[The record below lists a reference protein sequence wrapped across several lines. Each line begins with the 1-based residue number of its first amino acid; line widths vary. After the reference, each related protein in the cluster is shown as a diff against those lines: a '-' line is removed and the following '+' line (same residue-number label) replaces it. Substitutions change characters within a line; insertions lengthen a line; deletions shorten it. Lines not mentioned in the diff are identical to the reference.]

1 MELYNPGS
9 PFRYTSEWNPNR
21 THPVTGVVRPHR
33 GEDWAAPSGT
43 PIPAAGDG
51 KVAYKGNMA
60 GYGNLVVIEHAN
72 GTEIVHTLYAHM
84 SVASPLAIGSSVAKG
99 SSVGS
104 CGNTGIGTGAH
115 LHFEVLR
122 NGKKGQPNLARG
134 HATVNP
140 REFDIANLTHPDA
153 VEVTSAAPA
162 PAPAAPPATVSPV
175 INFQYPF
182 RKADGKQFANAEEIY
197 NALEN
202 ETSGHY
208 LLGGNQFWHGG
219 IHISDRS
226 APHCKLDEP
235 IRCIAD
241 GEVVA
246 YRINEDY
253 LESTFGNDE
262 KKLKYSTS
270 FCLVRH
276 EYQSEAN
283 PEEGP
288 NKGKQNT
295 LTFYS
300 LYMHLLP
307 YKRYPLSADEI
318 PKPKVTMKVGD
329 FKAYDNCP
337 ESSSVVSV
345 GKLSTGTKLEVLEQ
359 QRVGHVTYAKG
370 KILSGSVKNGSHNA
384 REAGREVWFAYLKDS
399 VPYRNSKNQRIWLA
413 DLVPERTRPNYWQGK
428 VKATAVNKLDLYGEP
443 AVLQSGQAAGPR
455 MGPLQLIP
463 GSVVEF
469 DSQEVLNLNMSG
481 VLRRMAKCTKVSGDP
496 AGAGVVPSSFWAC
509 VESSPDYRIVE
520 WSSLTPDTFDSV
532 KTTRTAIKAG
542 DPVGYLGLTE
552 NLTGEEGGVVSKHQV
567 HVEVFT
573 ADGGVED
580 FLKNTA
586 GLKTGKQYLHLPLGT
601 ELKAETPATT
611 SIVLT
616 ENHTLDVS
624 QTRTI
629 QVGGDDCYRVSL
641 VTEGQT
647 IEGLIKKTEAQI
659 ITQHDWE
666 KLGFQVVKKNN
677 PKASGFLDPENVSP
691 FFKDLMAK
699 IDTNHSGDLDAG
711 ELTAALKNPALRAQ
725 WSKLIAY
732 HPTEWKGTSDSP
744 KWSKLNELLEH
755 SPKTLKHEQERID
768 NSVFWDELGGDASI
782 DSGVV
787 WHLHTLGI
795 IDAFAPIMNCDC
807 GDVITQEQMKLIAP
821 LAAPANIDK
830 YTPLLTEMYAK
841 AGIDSCI
848 SKAHVLAQM
857 LHESGG
863 LRFVVE
869 GINHGSIPGY
879 APYIGRGVIQ
889 ITYKANY
896 AAYGIYAGE
905 NMLGDPDYHKM
916 AELPHSVLSVG
927 WYWTEFKKMTPH
939 SDADDFIYCT
949 ALVNGGFNGY
959 DDRLEYL
966 NRIITVLD
974 ISGCANL
981 NNSGAYELV
990 DSKAYY
996 KAKFSF
1002 AWGLW
1007 SDPSGG
1013 KHGKA
1018 SNRDQAIIGYKR
1030 FLQLYESSPDVRSNT
1045 TTTYYARGRIASV
1058 AKEFAESRIVALGG
1072 AL

>member
-43 PIPAAGDG
+43 PIPVAGDG
-51 KVAYKGNMA
+51 KVVYKGNMA
-60 GYGNLVVIEHAN
+60 GYGNLIVIEHAN
-72 GTEIVHTLYAHM
+72 GAEIVHTLYAHM

-134 HATVNP
+134 HGTVNP
-140 REFDIANLTHPDA
+140 REFDIGNLTHPEA

-162 PAPAAPPATVSPV
+162 PAALPATVSPV

-226 APHCKLDEP
+226 APHCKVDEP

-241 GEVVA
+241 GEVVS

-262 KKLKYSTS
+262 KRLKYSTS

-276 EYQSEAN
+276 EYKSEAN

-413 DLVPERTRPNYWQGK
+413 DLIPERTRPNYWQGK

-443 AVLQSGQAAGPR
+443 AILQSGQAAGPR

-469 DSQEVLNLNMSG
+469 DSQEVLNLNIDG

-509 VESSPDYRIVE
+509 VENSPDYRIVE

-666 KLGFQVVKKNN
+666 KLGFQVVKENN
-677 PKASGFLDPENVSP
+677 PTASGFLDPENVSP
-691 FFKDLMAK
+691 FFKDLMDK

-711 ELTAALKNPALRAQ
+711 ELTAAQKNPALRAQ

-787 WHLHTLGI
+787 WHFNWIEFICGLVAHSQINVTLTMLKKVFSRGADAQLQLLADEINPRLVDYKLDTELRLSHFFAQVRVEVGDGYGLVESLSYRPEKLLSFSYFRSRPHEAQLYGYKPGIQPANQVEIANRAYNGVTGVTDLGNGDIASGDGWKYRGRGLKQLTGRYNYNEFTTLYPQVWPEEEVDFVSNPDLLQQPKYAVRSAVFFWLKNKLFEIADSGDTHTTVNLITAKINLHTSSY
-795 IDAFAPIMNCDC
+795 
-807 GDVITQEQMKLIAP
+807 GDRRTQ
-821 LAAPANIDK
+821 
-830 YTPLLTEMYAK
+830 
-841 AGIDSCI
+841 
-848 SKAHVLAQM
+848 
-857 LHESGG
+857 
-863 LRFVVE
+863 
-869 GINHGSIPGY
+869 
-879 APYIGRGVIQ
+879 
-889 ITYKANY
+889 
-896 AAYGIYAGE
+896 
-905 NMLGDPDYHKM
+905 
-916 AELPHSVLSVG
+916 
-927 WYWTEFKKMTPH
+927 FK
-939 SDADDFIYCT
+939 
-949 ALVNGGFNGY
+949 
-959 DDRLEYL
+959 
-966 NRIITVLD
+966 RIWEDEKI
-974 ISGCANL
+974 
-981 NNSGAYELV
+981 
-990 DSKAYY
+990 
-996 KAKFSF
+996 F
-1002 AWGLW
+1002 
-1007 SDPSGG
+1007 
-1013 KHGKA
+1013 
-1018 SNRDQAIIGYKR
+1018 R
-1030 FLQLYESSPDVRSNT
+1030 
-1045 TTTYYARGRIASV
+1045 
-1058 AKEFAESRIVALGG
+1058 
-1072 AL
+1072 

>member
-43 PIPAAGDG
+43 PIPVAGDG
-51 KVAYKGNMA
+51 KVVYKGNMA
-60 GYGNLVVIEHAN
+60 GYGNLIVIEHAN
-72 GTEIVHTLYAHM
+72 WAEIVHTLYAHM

-134 HATVNP
+134 HGTVNP
-140 REFDIANLTHPDA
+140 REFDIGNLTHPEA
-153 VEVTSAAPA
+153 VEMTSAAPA
-162 PAPAAPPATVSPV
+162 PAALAATVSPV

-226 APHCKLDEP
+226 APHCKVDEP

-241 GEVVA
+241 GEVVS

-262 KKLKYSTS
+262 KRLKYSTS

-276 EYQSEAN
+276 EYKSEAN

-413 DLVPERTRPNYWQGK
+413 DLIPERTRPNYWQGK

-443 AVLQSGQAAGPR
+443 AILQSGQAAGPR

-469 DSQEVLNLNMSG
+469 DSQEVLNLNIDG

-509 VESSPDYRIVE
+509 VENSPDYRIVE

-629 QVGGDDCYRVSL
+629 QVGGDDCYWVSL

-666 KLGFQVVKKNN
+666 RLGFQVVKENN
-677 PKASGFLDPENVSP
+677 PTASGFLDPENVSP
-691 FFKDLMAK
+691 FFKDLMDK
-699 IDTNHSGDLDAG
+699 IDTNHNGDLDAG

-732 HPTEWKGTSDSP
+732 HPTEWKGRSDSP

-768 NSVFWDELGGDASI
+768 NSVFWDELGAD
-782 DSGVV
+782 
-787 WHLHTLGI
+787 
-795 IDAFAPIMNCDC
+795 
-807 GDVITQEQMKLIAP
+807 
-821 LAAPANIDK
+821 
-830 YTPLLTEMYAK
+830 
-841 AGIDSCI
+841 AGIDSGAVWHFNPIFFVKYFSLIKSVELDVENFRKIFGDGRLFTAPNMPFDCDAYDVDPKI
-848 SKAHVLAQM
+848 FIQALNSGFKNSGFSKRIYKIHFLAQCY
-857 LHESGG
+857 HESDRFRTTKEYASGKDYDLSMHPESVCITQGATSRTCKRHHQIVQSGNTSIGDGPKYKGKG
-863 LRFVVE
+863 L
-869 GINHGSIPGY
+869 
-879 APYIGRGVIQ
+879 IQ
-889 ITYKANY
+889 ITWKSAYEKYKEYSGVDCVADPEIICRSIEQAVNVSFWFWTKFKGESLNQKIYRYYQELKAN
-896 AAYGIYAGE
+896 GE
-905 NMLGDPDYHKM
+905 
-916 AELPHSVLSVG
+916 LSV
-927 WYWTEFKKMTPH
+927 EQM
-939 SDADDFIYCT
+939 DAEVVRKVTKI
-949 ALVNGGFNGY
+949 VNGGSNH
-959 DDRLEYL
+959 LEERQAL
-966 NRIITVLD
+966 FKKIKR
-974 ISGCANL
+974 
-981 NNSGAYELV
+981 EL
-990 DSKAYY
+990 
-996 KAKFSF
+996 
-1002 AWGLW
+1002 G
-1007 SDPSGG
+1007 
-1013 KHGKA
+1013 
-1018 SNRDQAIIGYKR
+1018 
-1030 FLQLYESSPDVRSNT
+1030 
-1045 TTTYYARGRIASV
+1045 
-1058 AKEFAESRIVALGG
+1058 
-1072 AL
+1072 

>member
-162 PAPAAPPATVSPV
+162 PAALPATVSPV

-262 KKLKYSTS
+262 KKKLKYSTS
-270 FCLVRH
+270 FCLVKH
-276 EYQSEAN
+276 EYKSEAN

-318 PKPKVTMKVGD
+318 PKTKVTMKVGD

-413 DLVPERTRPNYWQGK
+413 DLIPERTRPNYWQGK

-443 AVLQSGQAAGPR
+443 AILQSGQAAGPR

-469 DSQEVLNLNMSG
+469 DSQEVLNLNIDG

-509 VESSPDYRIVE
+509 VENSPDYRIVE

-601 ELKAETPATT
+601 ELKAETPAPT

-666 KLGFQVVKKNN
+666 KLGFQVVKENN
-677 PKASGFLDPENVSP
+677 PTASGFLDPENVSP
-691 FFKDLMAK
+691 FFKDLMDK
-699 IDTNHSGDLDAG
+699 IDTNHNGDLDAG

-732 HPTEWKGTSDSP
+732 HPTEWKGRSDSP

-782 DSGVV
+782 DSGVA
-787 WHLHTLGI
+787 WHFNPLGFVKYFSLI
-795 IDAFAPIMNCDC
+795 QSVELDVENFRKIFGDGRLFTAQNMPSDCDAY
-807 GDVITQEQMKLIAP
+807 DVDPKIFIQVLNSGFKNNGFSKNIYKIHFLAQCYHESDRFRTTKEYASGKDYDLSTHPESVCITQGATSRTCKRHHQIVQSGNTSVGDGP
-821 LAAPANIDK
+821 K
-830 YTPLLTEMYAK
+830 YK
-841 AGIDSCI
+841 G
-848 SKAHVLAQM
+848 K
-857 LHESGG
+857 G
-863 LRFVVE
+863 L
-869 GINHGSIPGY
+869 
-879 APYIGRGVIQ
+879 IQ
-889 ITYKANY
+889 ITWKSAYEKYKEYSGVDCVADPEIICRSIAQAVNVSFWFWTKFKGESLNQKIDRYYRELKAN
-896 AAYGIYAGE
+896 GG
-905 NMLGDPDYHKM
+905 
-916 AELPHSVLSVG
+916 LSV
-927 WYWTEFKKMTPH
+927 EQM
-939 SDADDFIYCT
+939 DAEVVRKVTKI
-949 ALVNGGFNGY
+949 VNGGSNH
-959 DDRLEYL
+959 LEERQAL
-966 NRIITVLD
+966 FKKIKR
-974 ISGCANL
+974 
-981 NNSGAYELV
+981 EL
-990 DSKAYY
+990 
-996 KAKFSF
+996 
-1002 AWGLW
+1002 G
-1007 SDPSGG
+1007 
-1013 KHGKA
+1013 
-1018 SNRDQAIIGYKR
+1018 
-1030 FLQLYESSPDVRSNT
+1030 
-1045 TTTYYARGRIASV
+1045 
-1058 AKEFAESRIVALGG
+1058 
-1072 AL
+1072 